1 MASNIASK
9 ERKAVAIVSVG
20 SVAIPIYAAPV
31 TLKKAQPATDAK
43 LMQKGGRTGIQ

>member
-31 TLKKAQPATDAK
+31 TEAGSGDV
-43 LMQKGGRTGIQ
+43 GC